1 METEVEWL
9 KSSVIAPLVMVW
21 VLVSDIENELTQN
34 NIKQ

>member
-9 KSSVIAPLVMVW
+9 KTRVIAPLVMVW
-21 VLVSDIENELTQN
+21 VLARDTENELIKK